1 MLTLMWYLRD
11 PLSYLRNERGLEV
24 LEWLLMAGIIV
35 GAAVGIYS
43 LLESG
48 LTGAV
53 SRITAFING
62 QIP

>member
-1 MLTLMWYLRD
+1 MTHLMWYLRD
-11 PLSYLRNERGLEV
+11 PLSYLRNQRGLEV

-43 LLESG
+43 LLGSG

-53 SRITAFING
+53 TKITTYISG
-62 QIP
+62 QVP